1 LKQQAG
7 VSTAAV
13 KGLIASTAEAQ
24 GRVNALG
31 ANAEYAEL
39 RQA

>member
-7 VSTAAV
+7 VSTTAV
-13 KGLIASTAEAQ
+13 KGLIDATAEAQ

-31 ANAEYAEL
+31 ADAEYTEL
-39 RQA
+39 R